1 MKIKEFYEKDLLD
14 IAGLHDVA
22 GINVIT
28 GKLEPCTDLKCHE
41 CALSSSCNP
50 VKLSCAK
57 IFTQLMNM
65 EIKDTNWKDVP
76 IDEKVFCKY
85 SEEDKN
91 WIPRY
96 FSGVDYEGNPTVFK
110 GGATSW
116 SCSRSLEG
124 TPRTIKY
131 PIIILAEIDL
141 LTLINN
147 MES

>member
-14 IAGLHDVA
+14 IAELHDVA

-28 GKLEPCTDLKCHE
+28 GKLEPCTDLRCQD
-41 CALSSSCNP
+41 CALNSSCAP
-50 VKLSCAK
+50 VKLSCDK
-57 IFTQLMNM
+57 IFTKLMNM
-65 EIKDTNWKDVP
+65 EIKDTNWNYVP
-76 IDEKVFCKY
+76 IDEKVLCKY

-96 FSGVDYEGNPTVFK
+96 FSGVDYEGNPTVFA

-116 SCSRSLEG
+116 SCSRG
-124 TPRTIKY
+124 MDGNPRTIKY
-131 PIIILAEIDL
+131 PIIILAEIGIL
-141 LTLINN
+141 KLINN